1 MPDSLAQLWRST
13 VPGVMGN
20 AIECDPASHS
30 IFVADGWGIA
40 YAALRLH
47 RLDIRTGEHL
57 ADFRT
62 RHQAVSGMILGGS
75 YLYVATDARLFEL
88 RPADLSV
95 VRQWERGLVRN
106 TMHMLLAGSSVVMA
120 NWRSPT
126 IGLLD
131 LDSGRTRRVRVGLQ
145 PHLVRFGNVIRV
157 IAGFDGGMW
166 ILDTERARMTDPSPT
181 PPVTAIAAGA
191 HLWGVVAGRAEGGQ
205 GQPPVWVKRGSNRL
219 TRLTGDPWAAQLAGE
234 CSALISDDAQGV
246 LWCVIKNGAELV
258 ELSQTSGKV
267 VASFGAGAGA
277 RFAHVD
283 AAARVA
289 LTMTHNT
296 STAATLVCYALP

>member
-13 VPGVMGN
+13 VPGVMGH
-20 AIECDPASHS
+20 AIACDPASHS

-57 ADFRT
+57 ADLRT
-62 RHQAVSGMILGGS
+62 RHQAVSGMILGES

-106 TMHMLLAGSSVVMA
+106 TMHMLPAGSSVVMA

-131 LDSGRTRRVRVGLQ
+131 LESGRTRRPQHV
-145 PHLVRFGNVIRV
+145 
-157 IAGFDGGMW
+157 
-166 ILDTERARMTDPSPT
+166 
-181 PPVTAIAAGA
+181 
-191 HLWGVVAGRAEGGQ
+191 
-205 GQPPVWVKRGSNRL
+205 NRSH
-219 TRLTGDPWAAQLAGE
+219 A
-234 CSALISDDAQGV
+234 
-246 LWCVIKNGAELV
+246 
-258 ELSQTSGKV
+258 
-267 VASFGAGAGA
+267 
-277 RFAHVD
+277 
-283 AAARVA
+283 
-289 LTMTHNT
+289 
-296 STAATLVCYALP
+296 VCYALP